1 VRLVDAETM
10 RRRFG
15 QARVARL
22 ATITPR
28 GGPHLVPVCFALDG
42 ERVVIVVDDKPKST
56 TALRRLDNVRANA
69 TVSVLV
75 DHWDEDWSQLWW
87 VRADGQGKVLD
98 PGDELDELL
107 VPLHD
112 KYRDQYGLHPPR
124 GPAIVIDVTRWVGWS
139 ASG

>member
-1 VRLVDAETM
+1 M

-28 GGPHLVPVCFALDG
+28 DGPHLVPVCFALDG
-42 ERVVIVVDDKPKST
+42 ERIVTVVDDKPKST
-56 TALRRLDNVRANA
+56 TALRRLDNVRAHSA
-69 TVSVLV
+69 VSMLV
-75 DHWDEDWSQLWW
+75 DHWDEDWTRLWW
-87 VRADGQGKVLD
+87 VRADGHAQVLEPGADLD
-98 PGDELDELL
+98 PLL
-107 VPLHD
+107 VALHD

>member
-1 VRLVDAETM
+1 M

-22 ATITPR
+22 ASITPR
-28 GGPHLVPVCFALDG
+28 GDPHLVPVCFALDG
-42 ERVVIVVDDKPKST
+42 DRIVIVVDDKPKST
-56 TALRRLDNVRANA
+56 TALRRLDNVRAHA
-69 TVSVLV
+69 AVSVIV
-75 DHWDEDWSQLWW
+75 DHWDEDWTQLWW
-87 VRADGQGKVLD
+87 VRADGRAQVLD
-98 PGDELDELL
+98 PGDELDDLL

-112 KYRDQYGLHPPR
+112 KYRDQYGPHPPR